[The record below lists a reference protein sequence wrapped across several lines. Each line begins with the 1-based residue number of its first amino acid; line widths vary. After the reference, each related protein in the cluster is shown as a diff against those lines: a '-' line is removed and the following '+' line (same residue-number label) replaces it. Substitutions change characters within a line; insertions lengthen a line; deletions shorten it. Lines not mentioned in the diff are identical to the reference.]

1 MKRRAILIFNDGGPS
16 NYLPGVKID
25 KVNFCNF
32 LKTPEGGAWEDGEI
46 TVYNNDCNKNSLL
59 QYINFYRFMEQTG
72 YWLII
77 FSGHGYVNGN
87 GQTILELSPGE
98 GCAVDE
104 IKKATRNARCL
115 LIADSCRSV
124 IHTITDSLR
133 EERKLFANMSASN
146 NTYRQRCKDLYLN
159 QLEKVDRDSFCV
171 AYAASFNQC
180 ATDDDTTG
188 GYYSSELL
196 RAASTIIEG
205 CKASYQTNDFV
216 ASFEKIHMKAKQA
229 VISKSSGTQ
238 VPNTEGYW
246 INTIPFVVVPRK

>member
-25 KVNFCNF
+25 KANYINF
-32 LKTPEGGAWEDGEI
+32 LKTPEGGAWENDEI
-46 TVYNNDCNKNSLL
+46 TVYDNNCNKDLL
-59 QYINFYRFMEQTG
+59 LYYINNYRLIEQTG

-87 GQTILELSPGE
+87 GQTILELSPGNE
-98 GCAVDE
+98 CAVDE
-104 IKKATRNARCL
+104 IKNATHNARCL
-115 LIADSCRSV
+115 LISDSCRSV
-124 IHTITDSLR
+124 IHTITDSMKL
-133 EERKLFANMSASN
+133 ERKLFSDMSAN

-159 QLEKVDRDSFCV
+159 QLQKVYPDSFCV

-205 CKASYQTNDFV
+205 RKASYQTNDFV
-216 ASFEKIHMKAKQA
+216 ASFGKIHMKAKQA
-229 VISKSSGTQ
+229 VIAKSIGTQ
-238 VPNTEGYW
+238 VPNSEGYW